1 MTEKVNDFSYNYGL
15 SCWVNIHNQHHNFR
29 SSYSKYTN
37 ILDYSHNPKISY
49 NMKDDIL
56 RVEVLVK
63 LPENICCGEPGSQ
76 KSSDCQYENSI
87 QNSKSLELVK
97 QWCAEDMTKNTLNNN
112 TEQMITIFEK
122 EGLLKR
128 QRWNN
133 IVINYDLGVLD
144 IFVNGKL
151 EGSWNGTLQ
160 YMSNRPI
167 KLGEKYGIS
176 GGICNVAYYPGALS
190 KTQIELMYNS
200 LKLKNPPL
208 I

>member
-1 MTEKVNDFSYNYGL
+1 MLCELNS
-15 SCWVNIHNQHHNFR
+15 
-29 SSYSKYTN
+29 
-37 ILDYSHNPKISY
+37 
-49 NMKDDIL
+49 
-56 RVEVLVK
+56 
-63 LPENICCGEPGSQ
+63 

-122 EGLLKR
+122 EGLLKEKMEQYSNKLWFR
-128 QRWNN
+128 
-133 IVINYDLGVLD
+133 GLD

-190 KTQIELMYNS
+190 KTQIELM
-200 LKLKNPPL
+200 
-208 I
+208 